1 MDRRQLILGGSAC
14 RSSRAAGTEPNVDR
28 ERPKEPMSLS
38 EPFCKPAAA
47 AILTLWMV
55 LMLIADAA
63 PGSPSG
69 TPTAEGKS
77 LRSRLADHVRVLAAE
92 IGERNLFH
100 PEKLARAATYIEAA
114 WLKQGY
120 EVKSQEYQVDGTGV
134 RNLEIEITG
143 ARYPE
148 RIIIIGAHYDT
159 VAGSPGANDNGSGVA
174 ALLEIS
180 RRFSSATPEKTVRFV
195 AFVNEEPPFFMSG
208 LMGSRVYAA
217 RARRNNE
224 QIVAMLSL
232 ETIGYYSEAPGSQRY
247 PFPLRLFYPDT
258 ANFIGFVG
266 NLPSRRL
273 LKKVSDSFQRNS
285 AFPAERLAAPS
296 WLTGVGWSDHWSF
309 WQEGYPAIMVT
320 DTAFFRYNHYHLAG
334 DTPDRLDYDKMAE
347 VTAGLY
353 RTIAELVSCQL

>member
-1 MDRRQLILGGSAC
+1 MLIILLVYQQVANAVDAPLSGAPQGGEAVMDSGW
-14 RSSRAAGTEPNVDR
+14 
-28 ERPKEPMSLS
+28 SL
-38 EPFCKPAAA
+38 P
-47 AILTLWMV
+47 AILNIGINWGPKME
-55 LMLIADAA
+55 IARAENLNN
-63 PGSPSG
+63 G
-69 TPTAEGKS
+69 TTSANGLPD
-77 LRSRLADHVRVLAAE
+77 RLADHVRVLAVE
-92 IGERNLFH
+92 IGERNLRH
-100 PEKLARAATYIEAA
+100 PRQLAEAA
-114 WLKQGY
+114 AYLRETWARQGY
-120 EVKSQEYQVDGTGV
+120 QVKSQEYTVKSIAV

-180 RRFSSATPEKTVRFV
+180 RRFSSAAPEKTVRFV

-217 RARRNNE
+217 RAKRNNE

-247 PFPLRLFYPDT
+247 PFPLRLFYPDP

-266 NLPSRRL
+266 NLPSRKL

-285 AFPAERLAAPS
+285 VFPAERMAAPS

-320 DTAFFRYNHYHLAG
+320 DTAFFRYDHYHLAG

-347 VTAGLY
+347 VTVGLY
-353 RTIAELVSCQL
+353 RTIAELSGNGY